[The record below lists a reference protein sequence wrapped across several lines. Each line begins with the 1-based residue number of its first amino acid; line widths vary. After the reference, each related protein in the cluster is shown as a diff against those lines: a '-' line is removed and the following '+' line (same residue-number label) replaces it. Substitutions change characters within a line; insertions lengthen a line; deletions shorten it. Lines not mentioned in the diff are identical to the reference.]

1 MTRRGGQD
9 RDRSAE
15 RSRPPPRTGRRSP
28 SASCGRTVAIALG
41 LGVALAG
48 CSLSGP
54 FFDDSYEKTAVLS
67 PEPVP
72 AYRKLVAEAMK
83 QASTPIDAAG
93 LAIAE
98 PRWIERIGG
107 PAWIVC
113 LRSDP
118 EARHAV
124 YYAFFILKEKVIDW
138 RTAIG
143 TDRCVHQDFVPFNT
157 AAVPADDKPK
167 AEPAAARSRP

>member
-1 MTRRGGQD
+1 MQIAPRRLGGHSGNHSGNHS
-9 RDRSAE
+9 RNHSGGRAPGRAGLLAVALSA
-15 RSRPPPRTGRRSP
+15 
-28 SASCGRTVAIALG
+28 VAIG
-41 LGVALAG
+41 LGG

-54 FFDDSYEKTAVLS
+54 FFDDSYEKARVLS

-72 AYRKLVAEAMK
+72 AYRKVVAEAMK
-83 QASTPIDAAG
+83 ELKTPIDAAG
-93 LAIAE
+93 LGIAE

-118 EARHAV
+118 KAEHAV

-143 TDRCVHQDFVPFNT
+143 TDRCVHQDFVSFDV
-157 AAVPADDKPK
+157 AAVPLDKPT
-167 AEPAAARSRP
+167 AEPASARAR